1 MVDISDAEM
10 ERWFN
15 EEFLPNSPEVRD
27 RWDSFSD
34 ERKAA
39 RMRTEIEK
47 ERARRTEEENARNG
61 AAQTE
66 QNTDSATREDM
77 PTGGDNQEN
86 TDNAPAPNEQPR
98 ENATETPTS
107 NYNSD
112 EWQQL
117 LSGENTEFLS
127 TAPMQKGIDR
137 EVLRGMNKLPQNF
150 DSLDFEHQQSA
161 INTAKADLKPEEVQ
175 QFNEREVELKKAIAE
190 QYPPKRLVDTS
201 KQLEEA
207 EKHVRD
213 DNVKQSMA
221 NTRAAIMETMIG
233 NINRFANGETVVDQS
248 NIADVYDGS
257 MEMYQY
263 VEEKNPK
270 DDALKQ
276 KLKTCRGKMIEKIE
290 QYDVE
295 HGFVT
300 VDEKGNKQS
309 LSPKDAAEINA
320 TFLRAQKQCQDD
332 EKFNP
337 IKTTSSDGKLVST
350 ESLWSAVEF
359 SDEAKREELIG
370 SFNEAVKEKAAR
382 SVAVKNKGAK
392 GEDLDKALQGEI
404 DVAFSEEFNRMIV
417 TNETAK
423 FAEAEAQKHQKDP
436 SYEPQPYPADR
447 AGADV
452 QNAFNTILSGKKYK
466 VDNKAVVTGFAHHT
480 NEGFGYLNRLGSK
493 IGKETN
499 AVGHMAE
506 GLRKLDNTC
515 IKRFDPYYSIAKT
528 QAKAIKGNIGRQ
540 ALNQLARYGSSFI
553 PGGNLLYAG
562 YVGGQAAWRL
572 GTKYRRLKKEA
583 KANNRA
589 FSGWKFLKDHAGEIA
604 TSAAA
609 TVAAGLGGGMA
620 AGLLGKASMA
630 IGSATN
636 FIKTFK
642 RQREKG
648 ETWKKSLGVA
658 AFSVACSAASAI
670 GTSAALGY
678 GMHETGLD
686 VQGHHNETVTD
697 HNRIEE
703 LKNTAPEKLEEM
715 GIVREHG
722 VDPNAEG
729 AFKVSDGK
737 AGFETRDYSA
747 EELKYAEMRNDGVR
761 YSEYL
766 DKQWVHH
773 DYQDH
778 NSSDPLAHSED
789 AHQNAIQALD
799 KLAET
804 HKDMSSYVDGK
815 FESNSEMLLY
825 KLYQANVLAP
835 NPDAVSDSGQPIGE
849 VLSATDKE
857 GNVVNYQ
864 DVFQKALR
872 GEELTET
879 DYQVIHKVEDHIGG
893 QLSVD
898 ENGNTTL
905 NDVGKIKDFDHTGDG
920 SRPVD
925 SYNKDADPG
934 YEPNQHPAED
944 PIYDRFVENKT
955 DYREVLPF
963 VVVHDNQGENRSL
976 AQRVGANPRDLA
988 EQAKKR
994 VKDRQKDQ
1002 APTPVPAP
1010 VRQEN
1015 QDKVPV
1021 ATPVTKQEE
1030 KSGYDKLLADEY
1042 KIMYGVEPKVVDS
1055 KDPSEHRQYQ
1065 HWINYNNRVDEERKA
1080 KYPDNKVDMY
1090 DFLTERRQK
1099 LDKTIEDA
1107 KAAKINVAGRSLEG
1121 SEVAKDY
1128 AKHQDNPGMSAV
1140 ICGARESLMQSNL
1153 TSQNYNDKLTLSHF
1167 TEYVGHY
1174 AQSDE
1179 FVSDGTRDIQQNPQ
1193 KNMKRDIVDEKANP
1207 NKSYLVLDLNDYYLG
1222 SKDRKP
1228 YECFNVDPK
1237 KAEGQGVKTDRC
1249 NVQDVM
1255 KAMRRI
1261 SLKHPKNPSMV
1272 KNNQETR

>member
-1 MVDISDAEM
+1 MADMSDAEM
-10 ERWFN
+10 NELFEREYLGNPVLRARYDSYN
-15 EEFLPNSPEVRD
+15 E
-27 RWDSFSD
+27 
-34 ERKAA
+34 ERKAETRRA
-39 RMRTEIEK
+39 WI
-47 ERARRTEEENARNG
+47 ARRREGIAEEDARAQAQADTN
-61 AAQTE
+61 AQTE
-66 QNTDSATREDM
+66 QNTDTATREDM

-86 TDNAPAPNEQPR
+86 VDNAPAPTEQPR
-98 ENATETPTS
+98 ENAAETPTS

-175 QFNEREVELKKAIAE
+175 QFNEKEVELKKAIAE

-213 DNVKQSMA
+213 DNVKQSMT

-263 VEEKNPK
+263 VEEKKPK
-270 DDALKQ
+270 DEELKQ
-276 KLKTCRGKMIEKIE
+276 KLETCRGKMNAEIEK
-290 QYDVE
+290 YDE
-295 HGFVT
+295 ANGF
-300 VDEKGNKQS
+300 QS

-320 TFLRAQKQCQDD
+320 TYLRAQKQCQDN

-337 IKTTSSDGKLVST
+337 IKTTSNDGKLVST
-350 ESLWSAVEF
+350 ESLWLAVEF
-359 SDEAKREELIG
+359 SDEAKREELIA

-382 SVAVKNKGAK
+382 SVAVRNKGAK
-392 GEDLDKALQGEI
+392 GEKLDEALQGEI
-404 DVAFSEEFNRMIV
+404 DVTFAEEFERMIV

-452 QNAFNTILSGKKYK
+452 QNAVSTITSGKKYK

-515 IKRFDPYYSIAKT
+515 IKRFDPYYTIAKT
-528 QAKAIKGNIGRQ
+528 QAKAIRGNIGRQ

-670 GTSAALGY
+670 GTSSALGY

-773 DYQDH
+773 DYQDP

-849 VLSATDKE
+849 VLSATDKD

-864 DVFQKALR
+864 DVFQKALH

-879 DYQVIHKVEDHIGG
+879 DYQVIHKVEDHVGG

-976 AQRVGANPRDLA
+976 AQRIGANPHDLA

-994 VKDRQKDQ
+994 VKDKQKDQ
-1002 APTPVPAP
+1002 VPTPVPVP
-1010 VRQEN
+1010 VKQEN

-1030 KSGYDKLLADEY
+1030 KSGYGKLLADEY

-1055 KDPSEHRQYQ
+1055 KDPNEHRQYQ

-1153 TSQNYNDKLTLSHF
+1153 TSQNYNNKLTLSHF

-1193 KNMKRDIVDEKANP
+1193 KNMKRDIVDEKTNP

-1249 NVQDVM
+1249 TVKDVL
-1255 KAMRRI
+1255 KKMRFI
-1261 SLKHPKNPSMV
+1261 SMKHPKNPSMV
-1272 KNNQETR
+1272 QKEQKTL